1 MSWLALSVG
10 LHWAAIALYAAASA
24 LFAHAVV
31 FAHPERVRWGL
42 WTATAGLLPHSAAL
56 LLRWISSDHGP
67 YLARFEVLSSDAWVA
82 IVLLLIF
89 LWRRPAWSAVGMVAL
104 PAAFLAIA
112 AALFTNPA
120 IRDLPPTFQS
130 IWLVFHIGFAK
141 LSAGSFLLSVA
152 TSALVL
158 LRRRGSQAAWLER
171 VPAADALDAYTVRFV
186 GFGFIFWT
194 ITVIA
199 GAIWANQSWGRY
211 WGWDTVET
219 WSLITWLVYGTFL
232 HARLLFKTGERA
244 TALMGLSCFAIF
256 VLTILVLPYLLPS
269 IHSAYFQ

>member
-10 LHWAAIALYAAASA
+10 LHWAAVGLYAVASA
-24 LFAHAVV
+24 IFAHAVV
-31 FAHPERVRWGL
+31 FAHQERVRWGL
-42 WTATAGLLPHSAAL
+42 RAAAL
-56 LLRWISSDHGP
+56 GLVPHTAALALRWISSSHGP

-82 IVLLLIF
+82 IALLLIF
-89 LWRRPAWSAVGMVAL
+89 LWRRPAWAAVGMLAL
-104 PAAFLAIA
+104 PAAFLTIA
-112 AALFTNPA
+112 GALFTNPA
-120 IRDLPPTFQS
+120 IRDLPPTFRS

-152 TSALVL
+152 TSVLVL
-158 LRRRGSQAAWLER
+158 LRERNGREWLSRLPPTE
-171 VPAADALDAYTVRFV
+171 ALDAYTVRFV
-186 GFGFIFWT
+186 GFGFVFWT
-194 ITVIA
+194 VTVIA

-232 HARLLFKTGERA
+232 HARLLFKTGVRA
-244 TALMGLSCFAIF
+244 TASMGLACFGLF
-256 VLTILVLPYLLPS
+256 VLTILVLPYLMPS